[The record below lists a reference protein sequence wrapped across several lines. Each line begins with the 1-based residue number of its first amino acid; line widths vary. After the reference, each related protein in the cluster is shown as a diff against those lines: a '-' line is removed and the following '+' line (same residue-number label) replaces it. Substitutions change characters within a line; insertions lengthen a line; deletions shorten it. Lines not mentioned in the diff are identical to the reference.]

1 MPSQIS
7 TYHESPPTD
16 PPIKIT
22 VGKGST
28 YYVHPGAFAPY
39 TSSALHAQIHGS
51 WKDTFAKTLDWSDF
65 DEQTI
70 ECVLQFLYTGDYD
83 TLRAASEPNGE
94 QQTTFQ
100 LNSKKGGSEAKPRSW
115 SATLTDAPASTVRP
129 PAKKTTPSPNEA
141 IDGPVSA
148 LKNGLKTRLE
158 SSQSE
163 EPHASEATVAE
174 IAAHAKV
181 YAFAHRFLFSEL
193 EEHALHRLSQGL
205 VSIQNKKVSF
215 YPHIAEAIDI
225 IYAETPSFSN
235 NPARKLMTQFVAMGY
250 TSLEGEDLDIL
261 IEEDSD
267 FAVDLSHALA
277 RALYQENPLQDKVTA
292 MERQMREME
301 AKMKA
306 LTAEVNGWEK
316 WDSRLPLNERRWP
329 ASYY

>member
-205 VSIQNKKVSF
+205 V
-215 YPHIAEAIDI
+215 
-225 IYAETPSFSN
+225 FSN